1 MYVLY
6 IHAQL
11 LRVIHERKEGY
22 KMRTGME
29 RFSLRS
35 ETGKG
40 KKEKERK
47 KRIYSNNNNKRG
59 EKPNSRLP
67 F

>member
-22 KMRTGME
+22 KTRRGMK
-29 RFSLRS
+29 RFSQGR
-35 ETGKG
+35 E
-40 KKEKERK
+40 ERERK
-47 KRIYSNNNNKRG
+47 KKKKNSNNNKRG